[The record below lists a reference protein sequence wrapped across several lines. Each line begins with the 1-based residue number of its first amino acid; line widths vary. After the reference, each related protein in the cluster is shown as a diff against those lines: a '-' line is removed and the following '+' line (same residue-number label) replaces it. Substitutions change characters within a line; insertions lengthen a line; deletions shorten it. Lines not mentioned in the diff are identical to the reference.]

1 MEFITGWAIVLG
13 LAATSSL
20 ALMNYL
26 NPLQGDGRMW
36 AHRAIGKFT
45 MVATVAHLLSVPF
58 NGFDNFAI
66 WTSIFLVFV
75 TAGTGMILSY
85 LPESGAIR
93 YHAKSIHPALIIAI
107 AISVAHHVM
116 VALEIL

>member
-1 MEFITGWAIVLG
+1 
-13 LAATSSL
+13 
-20 ALMNYL
+20 
-26 NPLQGDGRMW
+26 
-36 AHRAIGKFT
+36 
-45 MVATVAHLLSVPF
+45 VAHLLSVPF

-66 WTSIFLVFV
+66 CTSTFLVFV

-107 AISVAHHVM
+107 GIAVAHHAM

>member
-26 NPLQGDGRMW
+26 NPLQGEGRMW
-36 AHRAIGKFT
+36 VHCAIGKFT

-66 WTSIFLVFV
+66 WTSTFLVFV

-107 AISVAHHVM
+107 AIAVAHHVM

>member
-1 MEFITGWAIVLG
+1 MEFITGWGIVLG

-26 NPLQGDGRMW
+26 NPLQGERRMRV
-36 AHRAIGKFT
+36 HRAIGKFT

-66 WTSIFLVFV
+66 CTSTFLVFV

-107 AISVAHHVM
+107 GIAVAHHAM